1 MFVGPRSGYRQNSAS
16 FALRARKRGVNR
28 CRELHG
34 VQVSPRA
41 LWSQVCLRTIAF
53 ALRTSDFYSI
63 ENLRQRGKYGQNEC
77 FAQLWLCGE
86 FHAVN
91 AVNGV
96 VKHGVED
103 GVTFLARASLKANR

>member
-1 MFVGPRSGYRQNSAS
+1 LNHFNCHTLEKKLKPGMFVGPRSGYRQDSAS

-53 ALRTSDFYSI
+53 ALGALEARSAKADMNI
-63 ENLRQRGKYGQNEC
+63 
-77 FAQLWLCGE
+77 
-86 FHAVN
+86 
-91 AVNGV
+91 NGLL
-96 VKHGVED
+96 
-103 GVTFLARASLKANR
+103 FR